1 MPTDHST
8 DKLVDLKI
16 AHLNMVQGAVTRMA
30 GFSASAKPFCI
41 TILAAIIALA
51 LQAGTAKLAL
61 GAIVAVI
68 CLGLLALY
76 YLTLELRFSAAYER
90 LAHRPL
96 SYAVDLRIKS
106 PKFNIACL

>member
-1 MPTDHST
+1 MPTDLST

-30 GFSASAKPFCI
+30 GFSASAKTFCI

-51 LQAGTAKLAL
+51 VQAGTAKLAL

-68 CLGLLALY
+68 CLGLLDLY
-76 YLTLELRFSAAYER
+76 YLTLELRFRAEEHTSELHSLMR
-90 LAHRPL
+90 I
-96 SYAVDLRIKS
+96 SYAVL
-106 PKFNIACL
+106 CLKKKQQ